1 MEAGSAS
8 AKSLTNTACWFFSL
22 FTNFLNLRIITIG
35 KILTKLKC
43 QEIIYTP
50 NINICYLL
58 VVTSPASITPNIEE
72 TGLISRMEQLLRE
85 TTGEI
90 LTS

>member
-1 MEAGSAS
+1 
-8 AKSLTNTACWFFSL
+8 
-22 FTNFLNLRIITIG
+22 
-35 KILTKLKC
+35 
-43 QEIIYTP
+43 
-50 NINICYLL
+50 LL